1 MFKVNTTVSVP
12 LDFFDASYSTK
23 LPYIMQPSCSEL
35 YQLSSTK
42 RKEAECRGEISD
54 VFKFLLP
61 SVNIKK
67 CMALTEKQFIFPW
80 SVYDA
85 NNVTYFTPDKVEVL
99 WDIDQSTAITY
110 TSKLAVRVH
119 LVHIILLNL

>member
-54 VFKFLLP
+54 VFQVFIAV
-61 SVNIKK
+61 S
-67 CMALTEKQFIFPW
+67 QFQKMHGFDRKTVYFP
-80 SVYDA
+80 
-85 NNVTYFTPDKVEVL
+85 
-99 WDIDQSTAITY
+99 
-110 TSKLAVRVH
+110 
-119 LVHIILLNL
+119 LVSM

>member
-23 LPYIMQPSCSEL
+23 LPNIMQPSCSEL

-42 RKEAECRGEISD
+42 EAECRGEISD
-54 VFKFLLP
+54 VFQVLNL
-61 SVNIKK
+61 KK